1 MRFLTWGGGACG
13 RSGQGGAEQPGR
25 DLADGAE
32 AAGGFRHGARRG
44 AYRVVRARDGHG
56 PAGECEAGEV
66 VDVVADVQDAFGGD
80 GLLVA
85 PLLEREVLAV
95 DAVQD
100 GDAELVGAGG
110 DDRVL
115 FRGEDQEGDA
125 RLAQG
130 GDAEPV
136 APVDGDGLA
145 AVGVDEDPVVGL
157 GAVEVEDDR
166 VDVLAGGQPS
176 RVQERG
182 QGAGPG
188 QVVRVVDLQDAG
200 GVGAHQ
206 RGVAEEAVAV
216 GTESGRVHRVGGA
229 RFEEVLGAVL
239 ATGADLLV
247 VVDAVVVVLDRAAVA
262 PQEAMERGDGDGR
275 VGAFPGDRGGDAVD
289 VLAGDEGAGALD
301 EQHHVHGLAVL
312 RLVAV
317 QRVQDGGLAGRGVA
331 RDGFGALDAVQ
342 PAALAEH
349 FGGGPRGLGEGG
361 GVGRH
366 DDVRHLARR
375 EAGADR
381 ADDERDAADLGE
393 VLGGYAL
400 GSATGGDHGQHG
412 GLLGERLGGLLGGL
426 RHRCSIG

>member
-1 MRFLTWGGGACG
+1 M
-13 RSGQGGAEQPGR
+13 E
-25 DLADGAE
+25 
-32 AAGGFRHGARRG
+32 
-44 AYRVVRARDGHG
+44 VVRVGPSSQAAISRMAPKPPGVVVTARAAARTESCALATATGQL
-56 PAGECEAGEV
+56 GECEAGEV

-115 FRGEDQEGDA
+115 FRGEDQEGEA

-130 GDAEPV
+130 GDAESV

-166 VDVLAGGQPS
+166 VDVLAGGQRR

-182 QGAGPG
+182 QGAGAC
-188 QVVRVVDLQDAG
+188 QVVRVVDLQDPG

-206 RGVAEEAVAV
+206 GGVTEEAVAV

-229 RFEEVLGAVL
+229 CFEEVLGAVL
-239 ATGADLLV
+239 AAGADGLV

-262 PQEAMERGDGDGR
+262 PQEAVERGDGDGG
-275 VGAFPGDRGGDAVD
+275 VGAFAGDRGGDAVD

-312 RLVAV
+312 RLVRV
-317 QRVQDGGLAGRGVA
+317 QRVQHGGLAGRGVT

-342 PAALAEH
+342 PGRFAEG
-349 FGGGPRGLGEGG
+349 FTGGAGRLRDGG

-375 EAGADR
+375 QAGADR
-381 ADDERDAADLGE
+381 ADDERYTADLGE

-400 GSATGGDHGQHG
+400 
-412 GLLGERLGGLLGGL
+412 
-426 RHRCSIG
+426 